1 MWNDRGRSFYIKGG
15 EEGKDRKRLW
25 CSKIIQKMAILVV
38 GRHHILHISHFMRK
52 KSEKYRLWGNPSS
65 WEILKQIQKFAGQIR
80 VYSVFKY
87 HFATNF
93 LHGIVKLPG
102 GNCTQ
107 WTLKVRWSSGLHLFL
122 AGQAHCICIQVLRSS
137 PVIHL
142 CGGLAHHELPYL
154 ALTEAKGKW
163 LFPALWII
171 VKQCY

>member
-1 MWNDRGRSFYIKGG
+1 MIDRGKSFYIKGG
-15 EEGKDRKRLW
+15 EEGKDGKRLW

-38 GRHHILHISHFMRK
+38 GRHHILHISQTFYEK
-52 KSEKYRLWGNPSS
+52 KKWKVSTLEKPIKLRRFKTDSEVCWTNKSIFSIQVSS
-65 WEILKQIQKFAGQIR
+65 CHQFSPRNCE
-80 VYSVFKY
+80 
-87 HFATNF
+87 ATWRQ
-93 LHGIVKLPG
+93 LHK
-102 GNCTQ
+102 
-107 WTLKVRWSSGLHLFL
+107 WALKVRWSSGLHLFL

-163 LFPALWII
+163 LFPAFWII

>member
-1 MWNDRGRSFYIKGG
+1 MIEEKASTLREERRGRTERDCDVVKSFRKWQFWWWKGTTFH
-15 EEGKDRKRLW
+15 K
-25 CSKIIQKMAILVV
+25 
-38 GRHHILHISHFMRK
+38 HFMRK
-52 KSEKYRLWGNPSS
+52 KSEKYRLWRNPSS
-65 WEILKQIQKFAGQIR
+65 WDILKQIQKFAGQIR

-93 LHGIVKLPG
+93 LHGTVKLPG

-107 WTLKVRWSSGLHLFL
+107 WALKVRWSSGLHLFL

-163 LFPALWII
+163 LFPAFWII